1 MMKTKHIKRITA
13 FLISLIFIFQSI
25 LTVSAIEKTDN
36 SELLKYKTS
45 EETGISKSYCDGIIE
60 TPDWVDSLIIV
71 ELRPD
76 TASIGGTFAEC
87 YDLIDFYAE
96 VGVNG
101 IWLTPVY
108 DKSEIGNGYSN
119 RGPHTIEPKLTG
131 KDNYKDGWQEL
142 AKFVAYAHSK
152 GIYIFLDV
160 ITWGVVRGA
169 PLIDEHPD
177 WFNGEAWSNIAFDWS
192 NKELYN
198 WFRDTL
204 INNIL
209 TTDADGFRCD
219 CEPHHSGY
227 DMYREVRNTLS
238 DMGKNIIVICED
250 TCKRSGTYDFEQEG
264 VFDYSTVS
272 RGHVY
277 EKPVNFFGDG
287 LLNIVDCTKK
297 GQAVGYRDWQKNPL
311 KRGTGKY
318 YTNCITNHDY
328 QLRDVCGSR
337 INIGYSA
344 IFAPYIPIWY
354 MGDEFNASNEPGVL
368 YDLYV
373 DYSEAENEENAAFL
387 EDVKQMIRIRRT
399 YSDIFEYWPAN
410 HRNSNICKVKTE
422 NLGSLQAYA
431 RYADNRAVIITAN
444 NTDSNL
450 TGTIKI
456 PFINAGINGYKHYTV
471 TDLMSGKVIAEGSKN
486 DVRKFTAEISSD
498 YVGVFFV
505 EGDRPVSN
513 LFITISS
520 FFRAFPER
528 FYTMIVKI
536 LSL

>member
-1 MMKTKHIKRITA
+1 MKTKRFKRIAA
-13 FLISLIFIFQSI
+13 FLISLVFIFQSI
-25 LTVSAIEKTDN
+25 LTVSAIDKTDN

-71 ELRPD
+71 EVRPD
-76 TASIGGTFAEC
+76 TASVGGTFAEC

-119 RGPHTIEPKLTG
+119 RGPHTIDPKLTG
-131 KDNYKDGWQEL
+131 KDNYEDGWQEL

-160 ITWGVVRGA
+160 ITWGVVRDA

-177 WFNGEAWSNIAFDWS
+177 WSNGEAWGNIAFDWS

-219 CEPHHSGY
+219 CEPNHSGY

-238 DMGKNIIVICED
+238 DIGKKIIVICED
-250 TCKRSGTYDFEQEG
+250 TCKRSGVYDFEQDG
-264 VFDYSTVS
+264 VLDYSSCS
-272 RGHVY
+272 RGDVY

-297 GQAVGYRDWQKNPL
+297 GQAVGYKDWQKNPI

-373 DYSEAENEENAAFL
+373 DYSEAEDEEKAAFL

-399 YSDIFEYWPAN
+399 YSNIFEYWPVN

-431 RYADNRAVIITAN
+431 RYADNSAVIIAAN
-444 NTDSNL
+444 NTDNSL
-450 TGTIKI
+450 AGTIKI
-456 PFINAGINGYKHYTV
+456 PFMKARIDGYKHYTV

-486 DVRKFTAEISSD
+486 DVRKFTAEIGSN
-498 YVGVFFV
+498 YVGVYLV
-505 EGDRPVSN
+505 EGDKPVSN
-513 LFITISS
+513 LFISISS
-520 FFRAFPER
+520 FFRALPER
-528 FYTMIVKI
+528 FYTIIVKM